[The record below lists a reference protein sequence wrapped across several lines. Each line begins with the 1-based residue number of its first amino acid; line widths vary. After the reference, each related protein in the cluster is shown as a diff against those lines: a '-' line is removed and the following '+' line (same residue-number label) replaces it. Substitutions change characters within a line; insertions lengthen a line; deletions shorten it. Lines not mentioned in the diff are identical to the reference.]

1 MDKTCAWMWLS
12 LDTFRS
18 FLNMLSQFLLSAF
31 YFPYFVKK
39 YLNYSNNIWIF
50 EPFQRFEYIRT
61 FFKISNN
68 IRIRIR
74 KFSDLQMIF
83 GFVKKK
89 RFVHLC
95 SGSFRIFSSPCIH
108 HFLFFTWVFT
118 SRNNITTWPPWPCML
133 APKQQKI
140 MYLLM
145 YLERSVYCEAQAR
158 VRQGLARDGL

>member
-39 YLNYSNNIWIF
+39 YLNYSNNIRIF

-74 KFSDLQMIF
+74 KFSDWRIIF
-83 GFVKKK
+83 GFGFGQKK
-89 RFVHLC
+89 RFDHLWNL
-95 SGSFRIFSSPCIH
+95 SFTTK
-108 HFLFFTWVFT
+108 LLT
-118 SRNNITTWPPWPCML
+118 NITQYSDESERILSLNPCWQSCVSRFITNL
-133 APKQQKI
+133 VFCSHFISKV
-140 MYLLM
+140 
-145 YLERSVYCEAQAR
+145 ESFNWV
-158 VRQGLARDGL
+158 